1 MFMVPQC
8 LSRGRHRND
17 LLNLACRGT
26 IQTVKRHEKRS
37 PSLSAKDTGKGWGAF
52 LTTEPTTHRPGPHG
66 SSMVKETQRWSE
78 AERKQPKTTGNAR
91 KKFRVLVR
99 IRKVVGSIPIRPTR
113 KSREIISFTAFLQL
127 FRKNGG
133 PVAQL
138 FLPYFLYQ
146 PTLR

>member
-1 MFMVPQC
+1 
-8 LSRGRHRND
+8 
-17 LLNLACRGT
+17 
-26 IQTVKRHEKRS
+26 
-37 PSLSAKDTGKGWGAF
+37 
-52 LTTEPTTHRPGPHG
+52 
-66 SSMVKETQRWSE
+66 MVKETQRWSE